1 MDRLS
6 EFRQVTGYSN
16 EQLEKMT
23 GYTRQGL
30 NKAFSKIHEGKS
42 PQAKLKI
49 ILDRVIDE
57 KIKEET
63 ATYEARIAELKQ
75 LKDRIRDGEEETSC
89 KVLRFARG
97 RINV

>member
-6 EFRQVTGYSN
+6 EFRLVTGYSN

-30 NKAFSKIHEGKS
+30 NKAYSKIHEGKS

-49 ILDRVIDE
+49 ILDKVIDQR
-57 KIKEET
+57 IADET
-63 ATYEARIAELKQ
+63 AAYETRMKELRQ
-75 LKDRIRDGEEETSC
+75 LKETLRYDYEKPDC
-89 KVLRFARG
+89 KVLQFAKEG
-97 RINV
+97 

>member
-6 EFRQVTGYSN
+6 GFRQVTGYSN

-30 NKAFSKIHEGKS
+30 NKAYSKIHEGKS

-49 ILDRVIDE
+49 ILDRVIDQ
-57 KIKEET
+57 
-63 ATYEARIAELKQ
+63 RIAEETVAYETRLAELRQ
-75 LKDRIRDGEEETSC
+75 LKERLKYDYEETDC
-89 KVLRFARG
+89 KVLQFAK
-97 RINV
+97 VEV